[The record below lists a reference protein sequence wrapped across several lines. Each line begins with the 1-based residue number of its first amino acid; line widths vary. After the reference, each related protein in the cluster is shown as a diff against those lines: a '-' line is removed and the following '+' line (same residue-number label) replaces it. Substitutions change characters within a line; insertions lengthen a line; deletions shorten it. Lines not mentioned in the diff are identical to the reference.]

1 MSYRKWLFRVGALLG
16 FVGVCG
22 LGVVAGVAWS
32 QAERQRTYRPQIL
45 SQTPGSYAGYPLAS
59 VSANQATTV
68 TWWVKPKGD
77 EPGWLSRGKQAMK
90 AEETLREA
98 LNKDVSVD
106 IANAELPAALEVIL
120 GEHKIPYL
128 ANPGGM
134 DAPLVS
140 LNAQGSLRDVLRRLL
155 RPLQLDYVIHRD
167 SVQIVNPREDSFDRT
182 IRVYDLAHV
191 INNSQDMDKVL
202 LLIEST
208 LQPDQWHNQG
218 GQSRLESVGSVLA
231 VAGTELLHEEVETL
245 LAKLESLGLQSKTG
259 LPGASNQTVDYS
271 SMYRA
276 GLVPAT
282 PPSLPGGSAGPV
294 ILPGSQLQLTPRR
307 AEKENTP
314 SESSPSLS
322 PPPLGPRDPNGS
334 ESP

>member
-1 MSYRKWLFRVGALLG
+1 
-16 FVGVCG
+16 
-22 LGVVAGVAWS
+22 
-32 QAERQRTYRPQIL
+32 
-45 SQTPGSYAGYPLAS
+45 
-59 VSANQATTV
+59 
-68 TWWVKPKGD
+68 
-77 EPGWLSRGKQAMK
+77 
-90 AEETLREA
+90 
-98 LNKDVSVD
+98 
-106 IANAELPAALEVIL
+106 
-120 GEHKIPYL
+120 
-128 ANPGGM
+128 M
-134 DAPLVS
+134 D
-140 LNAQGSLRDVLRRLL
+140 
-155 RPLQLDYVIHRD
+155 
-167 SVQIVNPREDSFDRT
+167 
-182 IRVYDLAHV
+182 
-191 INNSQDMDKVL
+191 
-202 LLIEST
+202 
-208 LQPDQWHNQG
+208 
-218 GQSRLESVGSVLA
+218 SVGSVLA